1 MWQERRMNKMN
12 QNELYHYGVLGMK
25 WGVRRRRSSSN
36 VETPKPKKKTLSE
49 MSDDELRSKLSRL
62 QMEKQ
67 YKDLVKQLNPQQES
81 KAKAFVKRV
90 LERSGENIAT
100 QATTYVMGKTAN
112 HFLEKIYNDPNAIN
126 PKKGQKDK

>member
-1 MWQERRMNKMN
+1 MN

-25 WGVRRRRSSSN
+25 WGVRRRRNSSN
-36 VETPKPKKKTLSE
+36 VETSKPKKKTLSE

-81 KAKAFVKRV
+81 KAKQFVKRV

-100 QATTYVMGKTAN
+100 QTTTYVMGKTAN

>member
-1 MWQERRMNKMN
+1 MN

-49 MSDDELRSKLSRL
+49 MSDDELRSEISRL
-62 QMEKQ
+62 QLQMEEK
-67 YKDLVKQLNPQQES
+67 YNDLVKQLNPKQES
-81 KAKAFVKRV
+81 KAKTFVKKV

-100 QATTYVMGKTAN
+100 QTATYVMGKTVN
-112 HFLEKIYNDPNAIN
+112 KFLEKIYNDPNAIN

>member
-1 MWQERRMNKMN
+1 MN

>member
-1 MWQERRMNKMN
+1 MND
-12 QNELYHYGVLGMK
+12 NELYHYGVLGMK
-25 WGVRRRRSSSN
+25 WGVRRRQKYSN
-36 VETPKPKKKTLSE
+36 VKTTKPKKKTLSE

-81 KAKAFVKRV
+81 KAKVFVKRV

-112 HFLEKIYNDPNAIN
+112 HFLEKIYNDPNAVN

>member
-1 MWQERRMNKMN
+1 MN

-100 QATTYVMGKTAN
+100 QTTTYVMGKTAN

>member
-1 MWQERRMNKMN
+1 MNN
-12 QNELYHYGVLGMK
+12 NELYHHGVLGMK
-25 WGVRRRRSSSN
+25 WGVRRKRNSSN
-36 VETPKPKKKTLSE
+36 VETEKPKKKTLSE
-49 MSDDELRSKLSRL
+49 MSDDELKSKLNRL

-67 YKDLVKQLNPQQES
+67 YKDLVSQLNPQQES

-100 QATTYVMGKTAN
+100 QTTTYVMGKTVN
-112 HFLEKIYNDPNAIN
+112 NFLEKIYNDPNAIN

>member
-1 MWQERRMNKMN
+1 MN
-12 QNELYHYGVLGMK
+12 QNELYHYGILGMK

>member
-1 MWQERRMNKMN
+1 MN
-12 QNELYHYGVLGMK
+12 QNELYHYGILGMK

-100 QATTYVMGKTAN
+100 QTTTYVMGKTAN

>member
-1 MWQERRMNKMN
+1 MN

-36 VETPKPKKKTLSE
+36 VEIPKPKKKTLSE